1 MTLDLYRKLNYL
13 EREEQSSEKGQ
24 TPSLQSVAAAILF
37 GIGCST
43 VAECMPHDRG
53 VVGSNDTEFCRVVS
67 FLILSFPLFPNNSV
81 LSCIFVDD
89 VKGI

>member
-1 MTLDLYRKLNYL
+1 MTLDLYRKPNYL
-13 EREEQSSEKGQ
+13 EREEESSEKGQ
-24 TPSLQSVAAAILF
+24 TPSLQSVTAAILF

-43 VAECMPHDRG
+43 VAECMPHNRG

-67 FLILSFPLFPNNSV
+67 FLINSVPIFPNNSV

>member
-24 TPSLQSVAAAILF
+24 IPSLQSETTTILF

-43 VAECMPHDRG
+43 VAECMPHNHEVWVRMTLSSAG
-53 VVGSNDTEFCRVVS
+53 LFLSSFFLFHFSPTIVFLVVS
-67 FLILSFPLFPNNSV
+67 LSMM
-81 LSCIFVDD
+81 
-89 VKGI
+89 